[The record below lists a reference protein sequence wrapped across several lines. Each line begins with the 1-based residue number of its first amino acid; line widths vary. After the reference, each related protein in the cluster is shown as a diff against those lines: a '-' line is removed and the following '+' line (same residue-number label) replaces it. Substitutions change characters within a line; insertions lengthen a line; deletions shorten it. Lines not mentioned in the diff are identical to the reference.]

1 MADEQALEL
10 VRLRNN
16 FYRDNYRRVMKLL
29 LIMAIAMIALVLTMS
44 YLFTHRQEPKYFAT
58 TQTGRVL
65 QLVPLSTPMLST
77 EALLSWAGQVAMQ
90 AYTYSFANYREKI
103 QLLEGDFTPDAW
115 QQFLAQLQT
124 SGNLQAIDQRKI
136 IVSAMV
142 SGTPIISRQG
152 MLSGRYAWRVQ
163 VPLLVTYVSSSERFQ
178 KNYLITL
185 VIVRVSTVDNQ
196 NGVAV
201 AQFIA
206 E

>member
-1 MADEQALEL
+1 

-29 LIMAIAMIALVLTMS
+29 LIMSIALVILVLTMA
-44 YLFTHRQEPKYFAT
+44 YLYTHRPEPKYFAT

-65 QLVPLSTPMLST
+65 ELTPLSTPMLSSQ
-77 EALLSWAGQVAMQ
+77 ALLSWASQVAMG

-103 QLLEGDFTPDAW
+103 QLLEGNFTSDAW
-115 QQFLAQLQT
+115 QQFLTRLKT
-124 SGNLQAIDQRKI
+124 SGNLEAVDQRKI
-136 IVSAMV
+136 IVSSVV
-142 SGTPIISRQG
+142 SGTPVIVTQG

-163 VPLLVTYVSSSERFQ
+163 VPLLVTYVSASEPRFQ
-178 KNYLITL
+178 KNYLITM

-201 AQFIA
+201 AQFVA

>member
-1 MADEQALEL
+1 MADKEALEL

-29 LIMAIAMIALVLTMS
+29 LIMSIGLIILVLTMA

-77 EALLSWAGQVAMQ
+77 EALLSWASQVAMG

-103 QLLEGDFTPDAW
+103 QLLESDFTSDAW
-115 QQFLAQLQT
+115 QQFLTGLKS
-124 SGNLQAIDQRKI
+124 SGNLEAIDQRKI
-136 IVSAMV
+136 IVSAVV
-142 SGTPIISRQG
+142 SGAPVITSQG
-152 MLSGRYAWRVQ
+152 MLSGRYAWKVQ
-163 VPLLVTYVSSSERFQ
+163 LPLLVTYVSSSERFQ
-178 KNYLITL
+178 KNYLITM